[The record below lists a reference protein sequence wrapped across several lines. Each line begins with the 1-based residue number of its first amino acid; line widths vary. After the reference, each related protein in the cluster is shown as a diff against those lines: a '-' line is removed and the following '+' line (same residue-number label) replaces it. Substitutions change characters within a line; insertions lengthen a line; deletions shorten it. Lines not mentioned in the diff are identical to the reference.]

1 MKSLWLENQALSLRD
16 IQKPNNANVGS
27 RCGSFAPALHPLECG
42 EVTPTILIAGRYQLA
57 NTLDAMTA
65 AQKPGI
71 L

>member
-1 MKSLWLENQALSLRD
+1 MKSLWLEDQTLSLHG
-16 IQKPNNANVGS
+16 IQKPDHANVGS
-27 RCGSFAPALHPLECG
+27 RCGSFAPALHLIERG